1 MAKMSK
7 NEMKD
12 LLKWQIKLIKEV
24 LSITSKEEYIVT
36 LNNYEEELKALG
48 Q

>member
-1 MAKMSK
+1 MKI

-24 LSITSKEEYIVT
+24 LSITPKEEYIVA

>member
-1 MAKMSK
+1 MKIK
-7 NEMKD
+7 DIKD
-12 LLKWQIKLIKEV
+12 LLIWQIKLTKAV
-24 LSITSKEEYIVT
+24 LSITPKEEYVVA

>member
-1 MAKMSK
+1 MKI

-12 LLKWQIKLIKEV
+12 LLKWQIKLTKAV
-24 LSITSKEEYIVT
+24 LSITPKEEYIVA

>member
-1 MAKMSK
+1 MTKKEIK
-7 NEMKD
+7 N
-12 LLKWQIKLIKEV
+12 LLVWQIKLTKEV
-24 LSITSKEEYIVT
+24 LSVTPKKEYIVA

>member
-1 MAKMSK
+1 MKIK
-7 NEMKD
+7 DIKD
-12 LLKWQIKLIKEV
+12 LLIWQIKLTKAV
-24 LSITSKEEYIVT
+24 LRITPKEEYIVA

>member
-1 MAKMSK
+1 MKIK
-7 NEMKD
+7 DIKD
-12 LLKWQIKLIKEV
+12 LLIWQIKLTKAV
-24 LSITSKEEYIVT
+24 LCITPKEEYIVA

>member
-1 MAKMSK
+1 MTKKEIK
-7 NEMKD
+7 N
-12 LLKWQIKLIKEV
+12 LLVWQIELTKAV
-24 LSITSKEEYIVT
+24 LNITPKEEYIVA

>member
-1 MAKMSK
+1 MKIK
-7 NEMKD
+7 DIKD
-12 LLKWQIKLIKEV
+12 LLVWQIKLTKAV
-24 LSITSKEEYIVT
+24 LNITPKEEYIVA

>member
-1 MAKMSK
+1 MKIK
-7 NEMKD
+7 DIKD
-12 LLKWQIKLIKEV
+12 LLVWQIKLTKAV
-24 LSITSKEEYIVT
+24 LSITPKEKYIVA

>member
-1 MAKMSK
+1 MKI

-24 LSITSKEEYIVT
+24 MKLSPKKEYIVA

>member
-1 MAKMSK
+1 MKK

-12 LLKWQIKLIKEV
+12 LLKWQIKLIKAV
-24 LSITSKEEYIVT
+24 LSITPKEKYIVA

>member
-1 MAKMSK
+1 MKIK
-7 NEMKD
+7 DIKD
-12 LLKWQIKLIKEV
+12 LLIWQIKLTKVV
-24 LSITSKEEYIVT
+24 LSITPKEEYIVA

>member
-1 MAKMSK
+1 MKKKEIK
-7 NEMKD
+7 N
-12 LLKWQIKLIKEV
+12 LLVWQIKLTKTV
-24 LSITSKEEYIVT
+24 LSITPKEEYIVA

>member
-1 MAKMSK
+1 MKIKDIK
-7 NEMKD
+7 N
-12 LLKWQIKLIKEV
+12 LLVWQIELTKAVLNITPKKEYV
-24 LSITSKEEYIVT
+24 VA

>member
-1 MAKMSK
+1 MTKK
-7 NEMKD
+7 DKKD
-12 LLKWQIKLIKEV
+12 LLKWQIELIKAV
-24 LSITSKEEYIVT
+24 LSITPKEEYIVA